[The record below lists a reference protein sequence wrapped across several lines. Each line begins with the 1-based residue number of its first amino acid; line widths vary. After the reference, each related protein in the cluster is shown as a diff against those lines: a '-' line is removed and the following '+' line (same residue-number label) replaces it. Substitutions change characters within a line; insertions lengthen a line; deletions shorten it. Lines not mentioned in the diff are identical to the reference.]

1 MMLEI
6 FQDTANEDSNADPH
20 VFTEKSVYEFVWNYH
35 NAFAEALE
43 VADNDAAWQAFWF
56 GNHTPDFLL
65 IRPSGNPLNLK
76 GLMKQLSKG
85 EITNYEEDVIMVD
98 SIKLLGDNA
107 IAVIVYRSETR
118 FLFQGNKVEDTRTNT
133 IVLVWHEGRPK
144 ITSVQRSMGKDINA
158 SS

>member
-1 MMLEI
+1 MLEI
-6 FQDTANEDSNADPH
+6 FQDTNDDSNADVPQ

-35 NAFAEALE
+35 YAFAEAMEL
-43 VADNDAAWQAFWF
+43 VDDDAAWQAFWF
-56 GNHTPDFLL
+56 GNHTPDFLF

-76 GLMKQLSKG
+76 GLMKQLSEG

-98 SIKLLGDNA
+98 SIKLLGDQT

-118 FLFQGNKVEDTRTNT
+118 YFYKGTKVEDTRTNT